1 MRDHIPV
8 PAPDG
13 TTFAQWFLTHYAL
26 RDADTRASAIVRAVA
41 DGYGSWISPSCADTS
56 TRPATH
62 MHEITLFDVTA
73 TGATGQE
80 AVKNWFIV
88 AARVLTPPTPPDPS
102 PATQARARTFAL
114 TEIVSRMAADQ
125 VAA

>member
-1 MRDHIPV
+1 MPFPTDPL
-8 PAPDG
+8 AAEA

-26 RDADTRASAIVRAVA
+26 RDADTRSSAIVRAVA
-41 DGYGSWISPSCADTS
+41 EGYGTWISPTCADTS
-56 TRPATH
+56 VRPATH

-73 TGATGQE
+73 TGATGPE
-80 AVKNWFIV
+80 AVQNWFTV

-114 TEIVSRMAADQ
+114 TEIVSRIAADQ